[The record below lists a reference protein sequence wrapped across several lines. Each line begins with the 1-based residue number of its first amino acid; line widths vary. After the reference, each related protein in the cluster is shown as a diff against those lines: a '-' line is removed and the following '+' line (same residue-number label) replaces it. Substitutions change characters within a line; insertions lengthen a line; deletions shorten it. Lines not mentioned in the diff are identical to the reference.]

1 MSSQTRSRIVSCL
14 VVLLVIPIGLFA
26 RSHRA
31 GADPSTLLGFLATYT
46 GDTLWP
52 IMFYFMAKFC
62 FPSAR
67 VFTLLIF
74 VLGLTLSL
82 EFGQL
87 VRTPTLDWL
96 RKQPG
101 IGFVLGNTFIWSDV
115 ICCVFGSLVAVILDV
130 AVRMLTGRST
140 RSESRAVVN

>member
-1 MSSQTRSRIVSCL
+1 MSSHVRSRILSVL
-14 VVLLVIPIGLFA
+14 IVLLVIPIGLFA

-31 GADPSTLLGFLATYT
+31 SADPATFMGFLATYT

-62 FPSAR
+62 GPSAR
-67 VFTLLIF
+67 VTSLLVF
-74 VLGLTLSL
+74 VLVLTLSL

-87 VRTPTLDWL
+87 VQNPTLDWL

-101 IGFVLGNTFIWSDV
+101 IGFLLGTTFIWSDV
-115 ICCVFGSLVAVILDV
+115 ICCVFGALVGVGLDV
-130 AVRMLTGRST
+130 FVRAFTGRSQVATAAT
-140 RSESRAVVN
+140 RG